1 MNNERT
7 ETGICIA
14 PTTQLSESAHFILSL
29 SYYSYSVWK
38 AMTALQINSPLFKHM
53 DEQLHQAS
61 LEEQNQIGA
70 CLSSA
75 WLCAQEQV

>member
-1 MNNERT
+1 
-7 ETGICIA
+7 
-14 PTTQLSESAHFILSL
+14 
-29 SYYSYSVWK
+29 
-38 AMTALQINSPLFKHM
+38 MTALQINSPLFKHM